1 MSQSTMTSKG
11 QITVPKQI
19 RDYLKAQSGDKIQF
33 IIDRQGRVV
42 LTIKTI
48 DIGDVFGMFN
58 YKSKEKTTIK
68 DMDSAIAKR
77 MRRKYK

>member
-48 DIGDVFGMFN
+48 DISDVFGMFN
-58 YKSKEKTTIK
+58 YKSKRKTTTK
-68 DMDSAIAKR
+68 DMNVAIAKR
-77 MRRKYK
+77 MQRKYK